1 MSEEVIKILDDLAER
16 FGIAINWAD
25 KNVMPYLQEL
35 FDKFI
40 NWEMWTSVMYGGI
53 GLICVIIG
61 VVIVIALTRGFKKRY
76 SELDGDM
83 WFIIIFCSGIFFLGG
98 GALVFAQLYD
108 IIECLTFPEKT
119 LFDYLTYQM
128 DNN

>member
-1 MSEEVIKILDDLAER
+1 MSEEVIKILDDLAQR

-25 KNVMPYLQEL
+25 KNVVPYLQEL

-40 NWEMWTSVMYGGI
+40 NWEIWTSVMHGGI
-53 GLICVIIG
+53 GLIFMIIG
-61 VVIVIALTRGFKKRY
+61 IIITVIVIKSYKKN
-76 SELDGDM
+76 DM
-83 WFIIIFCSGIFFLGG
+83 RFDDAVFNFLIFAGIPFTISAILIFT
-98 GALVFAQLYD
+98 QLYD